1 MAATVP
7 VVEDDR
13 KLREL
18 VHSCLEWYGFAGL
31 SAGSGAEALTPAA
44 RMGQAAAAAAV
55 VNAVAPPGA
64 YADGCHEWP

>member
-44 RMGQAAAAAAV
+44 RMGQAAAAV

-64 YADGCHEWP
+64 YGRAGR

>member
-44 RMGQAAAAAAV
+44 RMGQAAAAAV

-64 YADGCHEWP
+64 YGRAGR

>member
-1 MAATVP
+1 MAATVLP
-7 VVEDDR
+7 VEDDR

-44 RMGQAAAAAAV
+44 RMGQAAAAAV

-64 YADGCHEWP
+64 YADGCREWP